1 MGRLPV
7 SPERN
12 AFLQFIRRL
21 REESE
26 MWRDE
31 SIYWGGKGHGGGK
44 GGPGGHGGAGGAG
57 GHGGAGLTT

>member
-1 MGRLPV
+1 MVGRLPV

-31 SIYWGGKGHGGGK
+31 SIYWGGKG
-44 GGPGGHGGAGGAG
+44 GPGGHDGAGGAG